1 MSFSFQCPVCK
12 SVREAADHLFGKR
25 VRCADCDN
33 FVIVN
38 DSTIVHSSH
47 QSSGSLLVDEAE
59 ANPYAVANQES
70 FELGEP
76 DEPIAGQPI
85 PGQPIVGQP
94 MPAQPVP
101 AQPIAAQP
109 ANMQASANGQN
120 SGQPTGGRQI
130 SSGQQSEKRD
140 VWKRES
146 SSGDGMNHQDPPS
159 GTDGGDGDGGF
170 EAIALAKKKKRT
182 DDEMDMTPMVDVT
195 FLLLIFFMVTA
206 SFVIQMSMDLPTK
219 QQDEPS
225 PNVVEDFEDNP
236 EYVSVFVSPLNEY
249 RIRTSEYDWEDA
261 PNRHELRVK
270 LSDALEAQS
279 KPEKM
284 LIMAHSDCFHDK
296 VIQAMDIGIELQYKI
311 QVIMTE
317 DEF

>member
-12 SVREAADHLFGKR
+12 SVREAADHVFGKR

-47 QSSGSLLVDEAE
+47 QSSGSLLVDEADS
-59 ANPYAVANQES
+59 NPYAVGTPES

-76 DEPIAGQPI
+76 VEPNDTQPTQAGVAQPLAGQSATPTKLQANVNQ
-85 PGQPIVGQP
+85 PDAGQ
-94 MPAQPVP
+94 
-101 AQPIAAQP
+101 
-109 ANMQASANGQN
+109 QAS
-120 SGQPTGGRQI
+120 GGRKI
-130 SSGQQSEKRD
+130 SGGKREGKRD

-159 GTDGGDGDGGF
+159 GSDDGGDGF
-170 EAIALAKKKKRT
+170 EAVELAKKKSRT

-270 LSDALEAQS
+270 LSDALEAPS

-284 LIMAHSDCFHDK
+284 LIMAHADCFHDK

>member
-1 MSFSFQCPVCK
+1 MSFSFQCPICK

-47 QSSGSLLVDEAE
+47 QSSGNLLVDEAP
-59 ANPYAVANQES
+59 ANPYADSNQDS
-70 FELGEP
+70 FDLGEP
-76 DEPIAGQPI
+76 DEPTVSQPV
-85 PGQPIVGQP
+85 VGQTVSDQSMVSEP
-94 MPAQPVP
+94 VVAQPVHV
-101 AQPIAAQP
+101 Q
-109 ANMQASANGQN
+109 ANANPQN
-120 SGQPTGGRQI
+120 SGQPNGRQI
-130 SSGQQSEKRD
+130 SSGQESGQQSGKRD
-140 VWKRES
+140 AWKHES
-146 SSGDGMNHQDPPS
+146 SSGDGMNYQDPPNR
-159 GTDGGDGDGGF
+159 TDGGDGDGNGGF
-170 EAIALAKKKKRT
+170 EAVALAKKKKST

-249 RIRTSEYDWEDA
+249 RIRTSEYDWDDA

-270 LSDALEAQS
+270 LSDALEAAS